1 MPKGRDIVMIGLMM
15 ALALLGGCGGQDAGT
30 SALLKRAAADD
41 AMASAHD
48 PCTLLSAGEAEP
60 YVGTLVSPPY
70 RSSDGAADARG
81 DECMYRGNDGRQLTV
96 RPDWSGGGTA
106 ADATVQGAVNALGTA
121 LGRSGGAG
129 MDTMAHRVMKA
140 ETTGPWDQATWI
152 PGGSLLASKGELSA
166 QVDVSGASGKES
178 DAVAL
183 ATIIMPRFAHPLH
196 YDGAKAVAL
205 APKPRS
211 HPANACDLL
220 SRADV
225 EAAIGPLDGTPTS
238 ESPETSCAWRVAT
251 QQGERTYTVEF
262 LWQGGA
268 KNYQMLKHSMAT
280 VGGVMGL
287 PSTSPMDTMKP
298 PPQMQAAIGGLMKMM
313 GSGSAEGGQSAA
325 PGAAATIGFQTDT
338 TLRGPWDNAALLH
351 GTQLIAVR
359 RDVFVGMDLQS
370 ADYEKAKAL
379 LAAICSR
386 L

>member
-1 MPKGRDIVMIGLMM
+1 MPRGRDIVMIGLTM
-15 ALALLGGCGGQDAGT
+15 ALAPLGACGGPDAGT
-30 SALLKRAAADD
+30 SSLLKQAAADA

-48 PCTLLSAGEAEP
+48 PCTLLSAGEAAP
-60 YVGTLVSPPY
+60 YVGTLGSPPY
-70 RSSDGAADARG
+70 RSSDGAADAQG
-81 DECMYRGNDGRQLTV
+81 DECMYRGSDGRQLTV
-96 RPDWSGGGTA
+96 RPDWSGGGA
-106 ADATVQGAVNALGTA
+106 VAGSTVQGAVNALGAA
-121 LGRSGGAG
+121 LARSGGAG
-129 MDTMAHRVMKA
+129 MDTMAHRVVKA
-140 ETTGPWDQATWI
+140 ETAGPWDKATWI
-152 PGGSLLASKGELSA
+152 PGGSLFASKGEVSA
-166 QVDVSGASGKES
+166 QVDVSGASGRES
-178 DAVAL
+178 DAMAL

-211 HPANACDLL
+211 HPANACDLV

-225 EAAIGPLDGTPTS
+225 EAAIGPLDGAPAS
-238 ESPETSCAWRVAT
+238 DAPETSCAWRVAT
-251 QQGERTYTVEF
+251 QQGEQTYTVEF
-262 LWQGGA
+262 QWEGGA
-268 KNYQMLKHSMAT
+268 KNYQMLKHGMAT

-313 GSGSAEGGQSAA
+313 GSGSAQGGKAAA

-338 TLRGPWDNAALLH
+338 TLQGPWDNAALLH

-359 RDVFVGMDLQS
+359 HDVFVGMDLQS